1 MSAAEWLFTDEF
13 DLARRKKYQPA
24 PELALAAAVLGEARI
39 DLLRG
44 PGHLPQTKALYDA
57 TRAWI
62 ESDRT
67 DWPYAFVPLCEVLGL
82 EVMCSV
88 AVALSTVQLRDAA
101 GGAGNPVSGPVA
113 TDATGK
119 QLETVGGAFTGAT
132 TLIPLAGTLVLRM
145 SDGDAAG
152 RVVVTCRAR

>member
-82 EVMCSV
+82 EVELTREKL
-88 AVALSTVQLRDAA
+88 LSLKPDPSIVRLELIRMKPKTM
-101 GGAGNPVSGPVA
+101 PTIA
-113 TDATGK
+113 TIKAPHVKG
-119 QLETVGGAFTGAT
+119 VGWRRKW
-132 TLIPLAGTLVLRM
+132 PKEV
-145 SDGDAAG
+145 
-152 RVVVTCRAR
+152 RA